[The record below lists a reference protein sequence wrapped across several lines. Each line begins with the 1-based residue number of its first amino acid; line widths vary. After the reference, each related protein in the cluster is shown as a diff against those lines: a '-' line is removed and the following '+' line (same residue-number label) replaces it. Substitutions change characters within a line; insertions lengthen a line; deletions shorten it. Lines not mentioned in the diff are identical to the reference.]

1 MAELGLNDHH
11 QNEVI
16 NYMRFARSKRGLRLK
31 TVDSCFQDLKDSRY
45 PGDKITGTQSQRLV
59 EDTFTIDE
67 VTDILDGLQTVVHSE
82 VESELI
88 NTAYTNVLLL
98 RQIFSQAEKW
108 YLKLQ
113 TDISELENRDLL
125 EQIAEFEQSEFTA
138 SNKKPN
144 PELVKPKLTP
154 LHDGASELLQKE
166 IARLQEENE
175 KLRSRLKRI
184 EAQATSALDEKSKLE
199 KVVRD
204 LEIAQG
210 DQKHNTTQDLSELE
224 SGMADLKYQLE
235 KTLKDSTENQKS
247 LEENLVSTK
256 HDLLKVQDQLAMAEK
271 ELEKKFQQTAAY
283 RNMKEILSKKNEQI
297 KELRKKLTKY
307 EPDD

>member
-31 TVDSCFQDLKDSRY
+31 TGKWIHPQK
-45 PGDKITGTQSQRLV
+45 LV

-125 EQIAEFEQSEFTA
+125 EQVAEFEKSEFTA

-175 KLRSRLKRI
+175 KLRSRLKTI
-184 EAQATSALDEKSKLE
+184 EVQATNALDEKSKLE
-199 KVVRD
+199 KVVQE
-204 LEIAQG
+204 LQIAQG
-210 DQKHNTTQDLSELE
+210 DQKYNTTQDLSELE

-297 KELRKKLTKY
+297 KELRKKLVKY